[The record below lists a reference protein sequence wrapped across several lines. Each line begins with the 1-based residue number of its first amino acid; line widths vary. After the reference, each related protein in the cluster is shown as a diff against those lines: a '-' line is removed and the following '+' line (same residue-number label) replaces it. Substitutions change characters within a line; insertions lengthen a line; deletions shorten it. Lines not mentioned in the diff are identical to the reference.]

1 MLRRTLLLLLTVG
14 LSASLLTA
22 SLPPGKPLVD
32 MPISQTKGRKIDL
45 KQYRGKAV
53 VLVMV
58 SLSCAHCIEAL
69 ETLNQLQAQ
78 LGPQGLQVVGAAG
91 DLSAEMN
98 VDEFAKNMHLTFPM
112 GFVDQAGFMK
122 LSNLTPDARPF
133 VPVLMFIDPKGM
145 VRVQYFGD
153 NPLIKDKALNEMIR
167 KVTGELMKELPA
179 AK

>member
-1 MLRRTLLLLLTVG
+1 MDVT
-14 LSASLLTA
+14 
-22 SLPPGKPLVD
+22 
-32 MPISQTKGRKIDL
+32 ISQTKGRKIDL

-58 SLSCAHCIEAL
+58 SLSCNHCITAL
-69 ETLNQLQAQ
+69 ETLTQLQKEW
-78 LGPQGLQVVGAAG
+78 GPKGLQVVGLAG
-91 DLSAEMN
+91 DPMAEVG
-98 VDEFAKNMHLTFPM
+98 VDEFAKNLHLNFPM

-122 LSNLTPDARPF
+122 LTNITPDVRPF

-153 NPLIKDKALNEMIR
+153 NPLLKDKSMSEMIR
-167 KVTGELMKELPA
+167 KVTIELMKELPGA